1 MPERRAETRTTGLFV
16 LSAAAVAVLVGFVPH
31 TTRKPANPYAA
42 VNGTVGMNWF
52 FLHPSARPAPGAS
65 TYGLSTPPFAARSG
79 ATFSVTDTVRPTGA
93 PGGTVC
99 LSLLAATVQS
109 SAPAQSAHEC
119 VPLAA
124 GWNRLP
130 VVKLLTAAPS
140 RVYAEI
146 TARGNADGFEARALN
161 VGAAR

>member
-1 MPERRAETRTTGLFV
+1 MSGRRGELRTTGLFV
-16 LSAAAVAVLVGFVPH
+16 VTAVACAALLAFVPH
-31 TTRKPANPYAA
+31 RARTTPIPYAA
-42 VNGTVGMNWF
+42 VNGTVGMNWIVQY
-52 FLHPSARPAPGAS
+52 PNARPAPGAS
-65 TYGLSTPPFAARSG
+65 TYGLSTPPRAASGG

-99 LSLLAATVQS
+99 LSLVAVNAQS
-109 SAPAQSAHEC
+109 SAPAQRANTC
-119 VPLAA
+119 IPLAP
-124 GWNRLP
+124 GWSRFP
-130 VVKLLTAAPS
+130 AVTLLTAAPS